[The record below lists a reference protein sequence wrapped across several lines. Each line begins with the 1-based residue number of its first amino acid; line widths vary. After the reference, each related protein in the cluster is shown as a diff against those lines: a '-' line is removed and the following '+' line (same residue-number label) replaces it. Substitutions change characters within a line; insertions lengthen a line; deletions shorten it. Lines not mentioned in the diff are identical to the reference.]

1 MTLQTKLKFLSVVKS
16 IQVQYNTPKNWIQ
29 YLDMFLWKV
38 ILLLSNNEILY
49 KPLIKAAVWVIIY

>member
-38 ILLLSNNEILY
+38 ILLLSNNERLY